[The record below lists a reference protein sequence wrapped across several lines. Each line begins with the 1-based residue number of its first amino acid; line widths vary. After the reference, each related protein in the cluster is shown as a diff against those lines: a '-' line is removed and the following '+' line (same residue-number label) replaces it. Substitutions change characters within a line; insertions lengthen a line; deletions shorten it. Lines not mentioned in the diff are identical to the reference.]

1 MIKTPFF
8 GSYYNQISAIF
19 IFVFTIFFFILALS
33 KYNNKTNEAMN
44 ILNFDVNKA
53 TNDVKKKR
61 KNKKKIIDK
70 KVKNFF

>member
-8 GSYYNQISAIF
+8 GNYYNQISAVCIF
-19 IFVFTIFFFILALS
+19 LFTFFFFILALS

-53 TNDVKKKR
+53 ANDVKKK
-61 KNKKKIIDK
+61 KKSKKKIIDK